1 MGGRRGALVK
11 FMVQEP
17 RLTKDNDK
25 TISNNLC
32 DHHITESLFTKVS
45 LPGTLWIMTAYSNK
59 ILQAEN
65 FKYFELN

>member
-1 MGGRRGALVK
+1 MK

-45 LPGTLWIMTAYSNK
+45 LPGTL
-59 ILQAEN
+59 
-65 FKYFELN
+65 